1 MVHHLQIKE
10 CFASSASLV
19 CHLPPSFL
27 MPALFTVALELLSTV
42 WLKKTHLVIKVLFF
56 CLSTLV
62 VFEYIFT
69 GFLQFCGFG
78 CNSIY
83 KSCYKKPL
91 CKLYPSF
98 MCHLCGSVPEP
109 SHAVAQ
115 LLGAD
120 ALSQLFS
127 PGFAGPGTAASENS
141 PKGSIC
147 CVLVAVHLDPLQ
159 MWQF

>member
-1 MVHHLQIKE
+1 ML
-10 CFASSASLV
+10 CFLSIFSVSPASLV
-19 CHLPPSFL
+19 LNAC
-27 MPALFTVALELLSTV
+27 TVHCGTWTPFNSLI
-42 WLKKTHLVIKVLFF
+42 KKTHLVIKVLFF
-56 CLSTLV
+56 RLSTLI

-127 PGFAGPGTAASENS
+127 HGFAGPGTAASENS

-147 CVLVAVHLDPLQ
+147 CVLVGVHLDPLQ